1 MHGFSLGQFIDNNL
15 FLFSVRAQLVLSVKV
30 YCGIKASRQV
40 FIGIVKIDLNDFDS
54 EINCHSLMSL
64 SVSVMGGKLSIGN

>member
-1 MHGFSLGQFIDNNL
+1 VH
-15 FLFSVRAQLVLSVKV
+15 SVKV

-64 SVSVMGGKLSIGN
+64 SVSVMGGGGGGYVSKRIYFGGVALGERLALKPYF